1 MAQPSISSL
10 EDLHTRWGP
19 PPPTLD
25 AATITYLCNGL
36 TLERNSSLELG
47 IRRRQGWKMA
57 QQVLSEV
64 AAVLVPTATAAPPS
78 PEPPTEDD
86 HVHTPLSQRAS
97 TAAGHMLTHE
107 ERFDSYQLLA
117 GDGKKKDYSA
127 YLNMLMTPGPTSKGK
142 KAGSSSSSSSSITTT
157 TTDEDSASA
166 STPTIPSS
174 PLAHTQTSPTPASS
188 TKSPN
193 TNPHPTSAQQ
203 PNPPTNSNS
212 DEEEEKE
219 TAKTLHPLLLA
230 RLNAAWSNLLEL
242 DLASRS
248 VEYHV
253 ARDLGALRRL
263 RGAALDELLQELVVV
278 RGLGRGGSL
287 STMDREGGEGG
298 EGGLEDEEG
307 GVEDEEGEG
316 REEDEEGEGE
326 GPVVVRDGEEGSVEA
341 MREGEYTAAMRALGA
356 KFGEEGDEEEGEA
369 AVLVEWMSEEARRE
383 AEETVDWLD
392 WEGVVK
398 ARGRVEKELVERGV
412 LGYES
417 E

>member
-25 AATITYLCNGL
+25 AATIEYLCNGL
-36 TLERNSSLELG
+36 ALERNSSLELG
-47 IRRRQGWKMA
+47 LRRRQGWKMA
-57 QQVLSEV
+57 QQVLTEV

-174 PLAHTQTSPTPASS
+174 PAAPTQTSPTPS
-188 TKSPN
+188 KPPN
-193 TNPHPTSAQQ
+193 PNPHPTATQQ
-203 PNPPTNSNS
+203 TNPPTTTNANS
-212 DEEEEKE
+212 EEEEKEKE

-230 RLNAAWSNLLEL
+230 RLNAAWSNLLQL

-263 RGAALDELLQELVVV
+263 RGAALDELLEELVVV

-307 GVEDEEGEG
+307 EGEG
-316 REEDEEGEGE
+316 NGEGPVVVGEGERE

-341 MREGEYTAAMRALGA
+341 MGEGEYTAAMRALGA

-369 AVLVEWMSEEARRE
+369 AVLVEWMSEQARRE
-383 AEETVDWLD
+383 AEEEVDWLN
-392 WEGVVK
+392 WEGVMK
-398 ARGRVEKELVERGV
+398 ARGRVEKELVQRGV

>member
-1 MAQPSISSL
+1 MTQPSTSSL

-25 AATITYLCNGL
+25 AATITYICNGL
-36 TLERNSSLELG
+36 TLERNSSVDLG
-47 IRRRQGWKMA
+47 LRRRQGWKMA
-57 QQVLSEV
+57 QQVLTEV

-78 PEPPTEDD
+78 PEPPAEDD
-86 HVHTPLSQRAS
+86 HVHTPLPQSAS
-97 TAAGHMLTHE
+97 TAAGHMLTYE
-107 ERFDSYQLLA
+107 ETFDSYQLLA

-174 PLAHTQTSPTPASS
+174 PLAPIQTTTPTKPPNPTATQ
-188 TKSPN
+188 
-193 TNPHPTSAQQ
+193 QI
-203 PNPPTNSNS
+203 NPPTNSNTNPPTTTNS
-212 DEEEEKE
+212 EEEEKEKE

-263 RGAALDELLQELVVV
+263 RGAALDELLEELVVV

-307 GVEDEEGEG
+307 EGEG
-316 REEDEEGEGE
+316 NGE
-326 GPVVVRDGEEGSVEA
+326 GPVVVGEGEREGPVVIRDGEEGSVEA